1 MRQLVLS
8 GLIWLS
14 AAWACVAEGERAGD
28 FDYYVLSLS
37 WSPNW
42 CATTG
47 DQRGSEQCDP
57 SRDLGWV
64 VHGLWPQYEDGWPS
78 YCKTAVRAP
87 SRSMTAA
94 QADLFGTGGAAWY
107 QWKKHGSCAGIEAEV
122 YYDLVRKAF
131 GAVNRPE
138 VFRKL
143 TNSVR
148 LPASVVEEAFLQA
161 NPRGA
166 PLTKD
171 LEPRTWHADMLDP
184 ITCKADRIQEAN
196 RLCHPDSQRPQNFPR
211 SKCARDVVR
220 DCTAQQAKIAAVESR
235 NRK

>member
-64 VHGLWPQYEDGWPS
+64 VHGLWPQYENGWPS

-161 NPRGA
+161 NP
-166 PLTKD
+166 D
-171 LEPRTWHADMLDP
+171 WHADMLT
-184 ITCKADRIQEAN
+184 ITCKADRIQEA
-196 RLCHPDSQRPQNFPR
+196 RLCLTKDLEPR
-211 SKCARDVVR
+211 TCARDVVR
-220 DCTAQQAKIAAVESR
+220 DCTAQRALLDPIK
-235 NRK
+235 